1 MEKRGR
7 GRPPKS
13 GGKPMGERLEIRI
26 DAATLAAYDVAA
38 GAAGLD
44 RSDWIRAT
52 LNAASQKP
60 LRSKPRGST
69 KATGPVGD

>member
-1 MEKRGR
+1 MKTPRV

-26 DAATLAAYDVAA
+26 DAAEKAAYERAA
-38 GAAGLD
+38 LAAGLD

-52 LNAASQKP
+52 LNDAANRMLREKP
-60 LRSKPRGST
+60 PRG
-69 KATGPVGD
+69 KK